1 MGDVVNLNQYRK
13 KVERAEKE
21 QRAAINR
28 ARSGRT
34 KAERQAVRTEADRR
48 DAGLEG
54 HKLDR
59 ARDTDRPD
67 DDPERA

>member
-13 KVERAEKE
+13 KVQRAEKE
-21 QRAAINR
+21 QRAAVNR

-34 KAERQAVRTEADRR
+34 RAERLASRGETERR
-48 DAGLEG
+48 DAV
-54 HKLDR
+54 LDR
-59 ARDTDRPD
+59 SKLESETSSEHPD

>member
-13 KVERAEKE
+13 KAERAEKE
-21 QRAAINR
+21 QRAALNR
-28 ARSGRT
+28 ARTGRT
-34 KAERQAVRTEADRR
+34 KADRQVTRKDSNQR

-54 HKLDR
+54 KKLDR
-59 ARDTDRPD
+59 SSGKERPD